1 MIAAKS
7 PQRIGVKGLGG
18 ANKTCTKSELKAA
31 INNVFATARRPFH
44 FMRLKKDVETLLIPW
59 VIAEVGAF
67 PELQA
72 MPFLFAHTMPVSSST
87 HAFDRDRF

>member
-1 MIAAKS
+1 MIAGNS

-31 INNVFATARRPFH
+31 RRPFH
-44 FMRLKKDVETLLIPW
+44 FMRLRKDVETLLIPS
-59 VIAEVGAF
+59 VIAEVGAS
-67 PELQA
+67 PELKA
-72 MPFLFAHTMPVSSST
+72 MPFIFAHTVPVSSST

>member
-1 MIAAKS
+1 MIAANS

-44 FMRLKKDVETLLIPW
+44 FMRLRKDVKTLLIPW

-67 PELQA
+67 PELKA
-72 MPFLFAHTMPVSSST
+72 MPFIFAHTMPVSSST